1 MGVCLVPDIFQTQM
15 RLQFCK
21 SLSEQFSHRYIWLI
35 RGALIQ
41 GLGGYEETPIGW
53 DHTQD

>member
-1 MGVCLVPDIFQTQM
+1 MDDLEFVIFY
-15 RLQFCK
+15 LDG
-21 SLSEQFSHRYIWLI
+21 FSHHYIWLI

-41 GLGGYEETPIGW
+41 GRGGYEETPIGW